1 MTSRK
6 SSCHSI
12 TQLFFDAIIFYH
24 AIITHRN
31 VALKIIAAAILPQ
44 TIKILPERVESSFL
58 EEWALKKKVK
68 RKIKEKWPRVI

>member
-1 MTSRK
+1 MRSVNDVKEKLLSLHHT
-6 SSCHSI
+6 
-12 TQLFFDAIIFYH
+12 TFFDAIIFYH

-58 EEWALKKKVK
+58 EEWALKKRLNAK
-68 RKIKEKWPRVI
+68 